1 MPKVAIISDIHSNL
15 EALEAVLA
23 DIDSQ
28 SVDEVFCLGDIVG
41 YGPDPIACI
50 DLVMERCTRVVCG
63 NHDEALF
70 KGAYG
75 FHRVAR
81 DAIDWTRKILKPS
94 WLRPAS
100 KRRWTYLAQL
110 PLVKHWNDNLLV
122 HGSPRQPTEEYVTPN
137 HAAWPPPGM
146 FEEIFAAFSSV
157 CCVGHT
163 HFAGVF
169 AEGPRFTPQ
178 ADFSGGFK
186 AEGTLELWAA
196 PAKRGRAWVRVQDF
210 PICASSGDLGPKL
223 RQGDGQ
229 VPEGVYA
236 VDRFNPISAYHLSLG
251 LSYPNTYDRARTRA
265 QVGREADPGDN
276 IFVHGSC
283 VTVGCLPL
291 RDAPMERLYLASIA
305 ARDAGQ
311 RRIPVHVFPC
321 HLDSVACHLRLA
333 NAVIEEP
340 ALGDFW
346 AGLLPTFQAF
356 EDARVPPRVRVRR
369 DGYHLRPRAG
379 S

>member
-1 MPKVAIISDIHSNL
+1 MQRSCQLGKCW
-15 EALEAVLA
+15 
-23 DIDSQ
+23 
-28 SVDEVFCLGDIVG
+28 FCW
-41 YGPDPIACI
+41 
-50 DLVMERCTRVVCG
+50 
-63 NHDEALF
+63 
-70 KGAYG
+70 AYG
-75 FHRVAR
+75 GQVVAALAATTAHTGDRACQGPRTWNENFPGPGTFDPGMKFFILLLSLAPALAEAGPFLDHQRRYARVRAAALAHADLPGSFR
-81 DAIDWTRKILKPS
+81 DA
-94 WLRPAS
+94 
-100 KRRWTYLAQL
+100 
-110 PLVKHWNDNLLV
+110 
-122 HGSPRQPTEEYVTPN
+122 G
-137 HAAWPPPGM
+137 AAWPPR
-146 FEEIFAAFSSV
+146 IFL
-157 CCVGHT
+157 
-163 HFAGVF
+163 
-169 AEGPRFTPQ
+169 R
-178 ADFSGGFK
+178 GFK

-196 PAKRGRAWVRVQDF
+196 PAKRGRAWVHVQDF
-210 PICASSGDLGPKL
+210 PICAASGDLGPKL

-251 LSYPNTYDRARTRA
+251 LSYPNAYDRARTRA

-346 AGLLPTFQAF
+346 AGLLPAFQAF
-356 EDARVPPRVRVRR
+356 ENVHVPPRIRVRR
-369 DGYHLRPRAG
+369 DGYHLQPRAG

>member
-186 AEGTLELWAA
+186 AEGTKLLVNVGSVGQPRDHNPKSCYITVEDDVLRYHRVEY
-196 PAKRGRAWVRVQDF
+196 PVEVTQAKIRAID
-210 PICASSGDLGPKL
+210 
-223 RQGDGQ
+223 
-229 VPEGVYA
+229 
-236 VDRFNPISAYHLSLG
+236 
-251 LSYPNTYDRARTRA
+251 
-265 QVGREADPGDN
+265 
-276 IFVHGSC
+276 
-283 VTVGCLPL
+283 
-291 RDAPMERLYLASIA
+291 M
-305 ARDAGQ
+305 
-311 RRIPVHVFPC
+311 
-321 HLDSVACHLRLA
+321 LDDRLA
-333 NAVIEEP
+333 DRLAVGE
-340 ALGDFW
+340 
-346 AGLLPTFQAF
+346 
-356 EDARVPPRVRVRR
+356 
-369 DGYHLRPRAG
+369 
-379 S
+379 